1 MVRGEGIRVSFE
13 RGDQGLRETARDGNG
28 ELAVPMAWA
37 FGSGSRGVTLVGLL
51 AKDTYL
57 ESAVSFYAR
66 TSSLDITPGQ
76 QSLKSSSLF
85 DAVGQTNGV
94 RKCFPCHATG
104 PVTFG
109 EQQVTVAEP
118 GVWCETCHGPARQ
131 HAQAA
136 ARKDVPG
143 ARRLIRRLGGFSGE
157 RLNPVCGNCH
167 RPPAGGEAVNDF
179 AVAWNVRHQ
188 PPYLERSKCFG
199 GGRLSCSTCHP
210 AHQEL
215 RREDAAF
222 YRERCLGCHGSRAG
236 HSRPARTCFAQ
247 PDPDCVQC
255 HMPAVPVSAQLAFRN
270 HWIGVYRGDQVLIPV
285 R

>member
-1 MVRGEGIRVSFE
+1 MVRGGDIRVSFQQ
-13 RGDQGLRETARDGNG
+13 GDQGLFETASGGSG

-76 QSLKSSSLF
+76 QSLPSTSLLQ
-85 DAVGQTNGV
+85 AVGQTNGV

-109 EQQVTVAEP
+109 EQEVAVAEP
-118 GVWCETCHGPARQ
+118 GVWCEACHGPARQ
-131 HAQAA
+131 HTQAA
-136 ARKDVPG
+136 ARRDVPA
-143 ARRLIRRLGGFSGE
+143 ARRLIRRLGGLSGE
-157 RLNPVCGNCH
+157 RLNQVCGNCH
-167 RPPAGGEAVNDF
+167 RPPAGGEAGNDF

-188 PPYLERSKCFG
+188 PPYLERSKCFAG
-199 GGRLSCSTCHP
+199 GKLSCSTCHP

-215 RREDAAF
+215 RREDAGF
-222 YRERCLGCHGSRAG
+222 YRDRCMGCHQAKVG
-236 HSRPARTCFAQ
+236 HSRPAPTCLTR
-247 PDPDCVQC
+247 PGPDCVHC
-255 HMPAVPVSAQLAFRN
+255 HMPAVTVSSQLTFRN
-270 HWIGVYRGDQVLIPV
+270 HWIGVYGGDQALIPV